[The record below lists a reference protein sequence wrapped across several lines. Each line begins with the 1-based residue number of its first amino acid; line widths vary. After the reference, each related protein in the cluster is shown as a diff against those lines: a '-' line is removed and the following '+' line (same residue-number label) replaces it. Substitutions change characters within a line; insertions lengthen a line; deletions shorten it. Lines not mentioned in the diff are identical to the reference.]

1 MTAMTYVLVALVTIA
16 SPLWVPI
23 LFVCYA
29 IVQKRFSLAFLIL
42 LVTAEAISLGAA
54 QLALSVLSGYMRQD

>member
-1 MTAMTYVLVALVTIA
+1 MGYELVALLVIIA

-29 IVQKRFSLAFLIL
+29 IVEKRFSLAFLFL
-42 LVTAEAISLGAA
+42 FVTAEAISLGAA
-54 QLALSVLSGYMRQD
+54 QLAISILSAYMRQD

>member
-1 MTAMTYVLVALVTIA
+1 MFYLLVALVTIT

-29 IVQKRFSLAFLIL
+29 VVQKRFSLAFLFL
-42 LVTAEAISLGAA
+42 FVTAEAICLGAA
-54 QLALSVLSGYMRQD
+54 QLALAILSGYMRQD